1 MEAVTVPGSDMVL
14 ESGSSAVLPE
24 RLLRRDLERQQE
36 AEKRRQEK
44 ERQTVDEEKRDFF
57 QASFGPERDALE
69 QLLQSGD
76 DPGKEKGE
84 AELQEAGVRLQTLQK
99 LLNDS
104 LRFLPS
110 YDVKQ
115 AQDALQR
122 LQLALVDR
130 RQQLQPK
137 KKFAFKSRGRKE
149 TSSAPA
155 PAPVEPITAPAPLPE
170 PEHTCG
176 FRGLEGQSL
185 ELSGEELN
193 GQDVQLV
200 NLRDCRVRLQGSPGT
215 LHLRGLRGCTVLCGP
230 VASSVFMDECYSCEL
245 GFSCQQLRV
254 HRSTDT
260 RIYLHVT
267 CRAIIEDCRRLGFAP
282 LTWNYPGMDE
292 DFLRAGLDRSR
303 NHWSQVDDFDWLA
316 RDAASPNW
324 GIVPEEERRMQW
336 D

>member
-1 MEAVTVPGSDMVL
+1 MEAMTAPESEMVL
-14 ESGSSAVLPE
+14 GLGGRAVLPE

-36 AEKRRQEK
+36 AERRRREK
-44 ERQTVDEEKRDFF
+44 EGQTVEEEKQDYF
-57 QASFGPERDALE
+57 QASFGPEREALE
-69 QLLQSGD
+69 QLLQAGD
-76 DPGKEKGE
+76 APGE
-84 AELQEAGVRLQTLQK
+84 AELQEAGVRLQALQK

-122 LQLALVDR
+122 LQVALGER
-130 RQQLQPK
+130 RQQLQPQ
-137 KKFAFKSRGRKE
+137 KKFAFKSRERKE
-149 TSSAPA
+149 TPSEPA
-155 PAPVEPITAPAPLPE
+155 PSPLEPITAPTPLPE

-176 FRGLEGQSL
+176 FRGLKGQSL
-185 ELSGEELN
+185 ELNGEDLH
-193 GQDVQLV
+193 GRDVQLV
-200 NLRDCRVRLQGSPGT
+200 DLGDCRVRLLGSPGT
-215 LHLRGLRGCTVLCGP
+215 LHLRRLRGCTVLCGP
-230 VASSVFMDECYSCEL
+230 VSSSVFMDECHSCEL
-245 GFSCQQLRV
+245 AFPCQQLRV

-267 CRAIIEDCRRLGFAP
+267 CRAIIEDCRKLGFAP
-282 LTWNYPGMDE
+282 LTWSYPGIDN
-292 DFLRAGLDRSR
+292 DYIRAGLDRSR

-324 GIVPEEERRMQW
+324 NIVSEEERRTQW